1 MLPKGLWGKKVLLLL
16 IFVSI
21 FTELLSQNVSTIYNI
36 DTIKKKVIN
45 LKLELNKIK
54 EDSVIVE
61 NYLQQADEYEKL
73 KKFDSS
79 FYFTFKAYNLSKKI
93 KYDHG
98 YLGTIRNI
106 ITINNRIGN
115 YDESLRYTFES
126 MYFLIKKKDTGNL
139 LNTYHLISK
148 IYGSIKDY
156 KNMLIYAKKL
166 TDLAAKRNWRFV
178 RNKNT
183 FYENKYYPLSEAYLR
198 NNMLDSAL
206 YYSMID
212 YQNAVKSDQYDWLMT
227 ANAFLGET
235 HLLLKSTDIALA
247 YFEKS
252 KVIALQNKSYDAL
265 PYIYNYF
272 TKAYNIKNVIDSQLY
287 YSQESYKYSKIYD
300 NTETKLIA
308 LENLYKIYAKK
319 NELANAYKFQTEY
332 FTLKDSIFS
341 EDKVRNI
348 ENRSITELE
357 RQAEIEENEKQ
368 AKEEKKKNIVLAG
381 IGAFIPIFL
390 SIVFLVS
397 NWGKKKSKFI
407 TSLGLASLLM
417 LFEFISLLIHP
428 LIDKITNHNVG
439 LMYIILL
446 SIASLLVPL
455 HHKMEQI
462 VKTKLSN

>member
-1 MLPKGLWGKKVLLLL
+1 MLPKELGGKKVFLLL

-21 FTELLSQNVSTIYNI
+21 FTELLSQDVSTINNI
-36 DTIKKKVIN
+36 DTTKKKVIN

-54 EDSVIVE
+54 EDTLIVE
-61 NYLQQADEYEKL
+61 NYIQQADEYEKL

-93 KYDHG
+93 KYDYG
-98 YLGTIRNI
+98 YLGAIRGI

-126 MYFLIKKKDTGNL
+126 MYLLIKKKDTLNL
-139 LNTYHLISK
+139 MNTYHLISK

-166 TDLAAKRNWRFV
+166 TDLASKINWKLV
-178 RNKNT
+178 KIKNR

-212 YQNAVKSDQYDWLMT
+212 YQNAVKSDQYDWLLT

-252 KVIALQNKSYDAL
+252 KLIALQNKSYESL

-272 TKAYNIKNVIDSQLY
+272 TKAYNSKNIIDSELF
-287 YSQESYKYSKIYD
+287 YSLESYKYSKIYD
-300 NTETKLIA
+300 NTATKLIA
-308 LENLYKIYAKK
+308 LENLFKIYGKK
-319 NELANAYKFQTEY
+319 KELANAYKFQTEY

-341 EDKVRNI
+341 QDKIRNI

-368 AKEEKKKNIVLAG
+368 AKEDKKKNIVLAG

-390 SIVFLVS
+390 SIVFIIS

-428 LIDKITNHNVG
+428 FIDKITNHNVG
-439 LMYIILL
+439 LMYVILL
-446 SIASLLVPL
+446 IIASALVPM
-455 HHKMEQI
+455 HHKLEQI
-462 VKTKLSN
+462 VKNKLS